1 MLVPAP
7 WRSGILDYCILIA
20 EDSSGA
26 QQTHR
31 ENCEGVFGGRY
42 RCDGNTNDGN
52 EYESEYLGCW
62 YETRVHHAQRVTT
75 QYKQNLPHCQQ

>member
-52 EYESEYLGCW
+52 EYESE
-62 YETRVHHAQRVTT
+62 
-75 QYKQNLPHCQQ
+75 